1 MVRSVAPPS
10 EGNEVRRDGISPAWA
25 GCSPGLGS
33 AVEEVWQVRPG
44 VAWSEDPLAIARHE
58 RAGHT
63 DWIQM
68 RPTRNQNVSRRDTA
82 GIPAKAQRFSCFL
95 WQKT

>member
-1 MVRSVAPPS
+1 MAKVREDSPGTWETRSAPPGINGIWLANGVVREHPGLYRTHLTGLCRRHEEMVRSVAPPS

-44 VAWSEDPLAIARHE
+44 VA
-58 RAGHT
+58 
-63 DWIQM
+63 
-68 RPTRNQNVSRRDTA
+68 
-82 GIPAKAQRFSCFL
+82 
-95 WQKT
+95 